1 MNNIIT
7 REFVDFITR
16 LIVFIKGLV
25 LAFTLPLLVITWIVS
40 LGHLNLVSK
49 VFNLTDKYG
58 NYAMM
63 GEYITTRELFLGKE
77 R

>member
-1 MNNIIT
+1 MNNILT
-7 REFVDFITR
+7 REYVDFITR
-16 LIVFIKGLV
+16 LIVFTKGLG
-25 LAFTLPLLVITWIVS
+25 LTFTLPFLAIAWIVS

-49 VFNLTDKYG
+49 AFNLADKYG
-58 NYAMM
+58 NYAIT